1 VIYCLHASITKLS
14 HSHQAAASAL
24 LSTELSSFHT
34 TQSKTR
40 WPCGSESIQA
50 MMMQP
55 DQLRVTSWSS
65 TFCSHKQQLL
75 SELSLEHRSR
85 TTAAHHR
92 VSPRSE
98 TCPAFRPRLEMDRND
113 ATMHASVAS
122 NVLWVYWK
130 SVPPLLS
137 HPVCIQFVVTS
148 IGHCYIAEGDFN
160 ESVAA

>member
-1 VIYCLHASITKLS
+1 MIYCLHASITKLS
-14 HSHQAAASAL
+14 HSHQAAVSAL

-75 SELSLEHRSR
+75 SELSLELRSR
-85 TTAAHHR
+85 TTVAHHR
-92 VSPRSE
+92 VSPRAVKHVQHFVHGWKWTE
-98 TCPAFRPRLEMDRND
+98 TTPPCICLPWLLTYCGCTGKAFHHYSRTRV
-113 ATMHASVAS
+113 HHS
-122 NVLWVYWK
+122 
-130 SVPPLLS
+130 LL
-137 HPVCIQFVVTS
+137 
-148 IGHCYIAEGDFN
+148 
-160 ESVAA
+160 